1 MAETLALP
9 TIMPAHDTQVLMIIN
24 NFRDGFYKKKA
35 DTCTTSS
42 GLGTRYLS
50 QLYVSMLWVSV
61 VTSKSCGRKSE
72 FVIADKNVKS
82 PSQKLLVKIFNY
94 LVLRGTKDKKI

>member
-1 MAETLALP
+1 
-9 TIMPAHDTQVLMIIN
+9 MPVHDTQVLIIIN
-24 NFRDGFYKKKA
+24 NFRDGFYQKA

-72 FVIADKNVKS
+72 FVIADKNVNS
-82 PSQKLLVKIFNY
+82 PSQKLLVQIFNY
-94 LVLRGTKDKKI
+94 CYTTNER